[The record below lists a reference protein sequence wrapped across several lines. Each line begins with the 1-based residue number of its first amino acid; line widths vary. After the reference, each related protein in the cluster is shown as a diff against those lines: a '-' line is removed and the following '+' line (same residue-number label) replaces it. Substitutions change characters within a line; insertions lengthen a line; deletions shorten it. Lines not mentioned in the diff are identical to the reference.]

1 MLHLIVYVIQ
11 RYVIHKMYSS
21 WGHKDERSVDT
32 KVQVHFPDFNAGNIY
47 EMILID

>member
-1 MLHLIVYVIQ
+1 MSFVIQ

-32 KVQVHFPDFNAGNIY
+32 KVQVHFTDFNEGGNIY